1 MRHLDVPKPL
11 LSNAERM
18 FIAHCFMFK
27 IIIVI
32 IIIII
37 ITIIVIIII
46 IAIPLHVRL
55 QV

>member
-1 MRHLDVPKPL
+1 MRHLDVLKPL

-37 ITIIVIIII
+37 ITIIVIMII